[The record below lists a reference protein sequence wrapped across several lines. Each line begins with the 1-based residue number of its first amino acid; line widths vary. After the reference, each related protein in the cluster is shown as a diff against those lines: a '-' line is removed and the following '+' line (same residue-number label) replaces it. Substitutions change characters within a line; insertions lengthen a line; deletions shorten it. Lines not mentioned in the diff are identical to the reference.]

1 MPKLKLVS
9 ITCMQ
14 TDESDKDEIYLK
26 VGEKKIWPVKSKFY
40 PIDTDEE
47 AAINLGFNVK
57 AGKVC
62 IDLWELD
69 FISSNEILGSFIF
82 EIDQSG
88 SYSEMMSNLKGEASY
103 ILNYDVL

>member
-1 MPKLKLVS
+1 MPKLKLAS

-26 VGEKKIWPVKSKFY
+26 VNGKKVWPVKEKFY

-47 AAINLGFNVK
+47 ATIQLGFNVSK
-57 AGKVC
+57 ASYS
-62 IDLWELD
+62 IELWEFD
-69 FISSNEILGSFIF
+69 FIGRNELLGAF
-82 EIDQSG
+82 EVDIREPG

-103 ILNYDVL
+103 VLNYEVS

>member
-1 MPKLKLVS
+1 MPKLKLSS

-26 VGEKKIWPVKSKFY
+26 VHDKKIWPVRQKFY

-47 AAINLGFNVK
+47 ASIDLSFDVK
-57 AGKVC
+57 NGKVS
-62 IDLWELD
+62 IDLWEFD
-69 FISSNEILGSFIF
+69 FIGSNEILGSFIF
-82 EIDQSG
+82 KIDQPG

-103 ILNYDVL
+103 VLNYDVK